1 MQLAIKPSIHSS
13 NSSKQES
20 QQQEEE
26 KEAQGMTIFGIPI
39 PKIPFSLSFGLAPT
53 ISQGLIPLPIGR
65 KGDDPSATDLM
76 ADSSE
81 KRRQTVSKDHPK
93 EKNHTWLT
101 FFPHLG
107 SGLNVQ

>member
-1 MQLAIKPSIHSS
+1 
-13 NSSKQES
+13 
-20 QQQEEE
+20 
-26 KEAQGMTIFGIPI
+26 MTIFGIPI

-81 KRRQTVSKDHPK
+81 KRRQTVSKDLPK
-93 EKNHTWLT
+93 GKKSHLVNIYST
-101 FFPHLG
+101 FG
-107 SGLNVQ
+107 AQVETLNIIS